1 MSGHFDGGSVF
12 QFQHGTEVVVEGLIG
27 CRGCRVW
34 KNEDSI
40 HGEASQ
46 FLYLA

>member
-1 MSGHFDGGSVF
+1 MSGHLGGGSVF
-12 QFQHGTEVVVEGLIG
+12 QFQHGREVVIEGPNG

-34 KNEDSI
+34 KNEDII